1 MTVLPAKEQSV
12 LLVQI
17 PFFSFLIQAKQL
29 KNSVGQQGLG
39 SDPCGPFQLR
49 IFWEIPAWKP
59 PFVPRALL

>member
-1 MTVLPAKEQSV
+1 MTVPPAKEQSV

-49 IFWEIPAWKP
+49 IF
-59 PFVPRALL
+59 